1 MHRWGDTVLRLALSQ
16 LRDASDAEDVFQDVF
31 VRLLKDRTAFNDD
44 EHLKAWLL
52 RVTIN
57 RCRDIGRSGWK
68 RRNEPLAERHAALA
82 VEAPDLLE
90 SDIWN
95 AIGTLPPDL
104 RAVVHLHYVEGYSTD
119 EAAALVGCRPST
131 ARTRLHRARKHLK
144 AALETADLAGRPAP
158 CQPAGASRA
167 DDGSAFSRPASSA
180 FASTPTRG
188 QSAAP
193 PYTPQPPIPRLPER
207 RPTMSH
213 DPFDDY
219 AAKIQEVRTSD
230 RLRDEVL
237 KKAAAERQAAS
248 ATGKV
253 PAGSGAACNEAR
265 KCAGAA
271 ASSHGEPARK
281 PSARPRAKRPAIRGL
296 ALAAC
301 LAALAAIVGFSLA
314 WPQGSGSLPAGIS
327 PTAFAVK
334 AYGAVDDTSFS
345 HRFERHHRLQLRD
358 GDAAHDTA
366 RRRRVCQRGLLHRLR
381 VQRGGRQ
388 HRPRPGERVARRVV
402 PGDEQGMVARER
414 PGVRKGSQQLETL

>member
-1 MHRWGDTVLRLALSQ
+1 MPEHIPCSRDSAEADGLRPDAFLEDAMHRWGDTVLRLALSQ

-180 FASTPTRG
+180 FAS
-188 QSAAP
+188 
-193 PYTPQPPIPRLPER
+193 L
-207 RPTMSH
+207 
-213 DPFDDY
+213 
-219 AAKIQEVRTSD
+219 
-230 RLRDEVL
+230 
-237 KKAAAERQAAS
+237 
-248 ATGKV
+248 
-253 PAGSGAACNEAR
+253 
-265 KCAGAA
+265 
-271 ASSHGEPARK
+271 
-281 PSARPRAKRPAIRGL
+281 RPADNRC
-296 ALAAC
+296 ASVHPATTDAP
-301 LAALAAIVGFSLA
+301 S
-314 WPQGSGSLPAGIS
+314 SGKEA
-327 PTAFAVK
+327 
-334 AYGAVDDTSFS
+334 D
-345 HRFERHHRLQLRD
+345 HE
-358 GDAAHDTA
+358 
-366 RRRRVCQRGLLHRLR
+366 
-381 VQRGGRQ
+381 
-388 HRPRPGERVARRVV
+388 PRPLRRLCCEDTGGENL
-402 PGDEQGMVARER
+402 R
-414 PGVRKGSQQLETL
+414 PPA